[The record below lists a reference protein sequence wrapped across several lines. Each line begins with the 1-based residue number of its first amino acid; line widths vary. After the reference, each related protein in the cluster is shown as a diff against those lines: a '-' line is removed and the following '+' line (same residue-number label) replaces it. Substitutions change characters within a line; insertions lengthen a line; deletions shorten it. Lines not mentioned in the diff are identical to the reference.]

1 MTLEP
6 WLAIRGGTVLVGSEL
21 KAVDDAEIS
30 IRAGLIASVGE
41 QGVGS
46 EVPVLEAEGCFVI
59 PGLVDAHVHLDLDS
73 GPDVLDGWHA
83 DSSVRGLVTFGNGLR
98 SLAAGTTSV
107 RDLGS
112 ADHTTL
118 QYGRLVDEGRVV
130 GPRVAA
136 CGRMIMRTGGHAWE
150 VGRVADS
157 PAELRDAARE
167 QLHAGARLVKV
178 MASGGFSTPGDA
190 MQAELSVEDLS
201 AIVEEAHRA
210 SRTVAAHAHATD
222 AIAACLAAGVD
233 TIEHGAFLD
242 ASQVEE
248 MSARQV
254 PLVPTLRAIDVINGD
269 YRLDPDVVAKVD
281 AARSRYESSI
291 RQAIA
296 GGVPIAAG
304 TDAGT
309 ALNSHGGLVDELERY
324 VGLGMRV
331 GDALMAATSRAGKLV
346 GERVGA
352 IEAGWAADLLVVEG
366 DPREDLGAL
375 RKLRHVIVRG
385 RPIDLGWVRATAS
398 SLAFPLTERTSPM
411 EAT

>member
-1 MTLEP
+1 
-6 WLAIRGGTVLVGSEL
+6 
-21 KAVDDAEIS
+21 
-30 IRAGLIASVGE
+30 
-41 QGVGS
+41 
-46 EVPVLEAEGCFVI
+46 
-59 PGLVDAHVHLDLDS
+59 
-73 GPDVLDGWHA
+73 
-83 DSSVRGLVTFGNGLR
+83 
-98 SLAAGTTSV
+98 
-107 RDLGS
+107 
-112 ADHTTL
+112 
-118 QYGRLVDEGRVV
+118 
-130 GPRVAA
+130 
-136 CGRMIMRTGGHAWE
+136 MRPGGHAWE
-150 VGRVADS
+150 AGRVADG
-157 PAELRDAARE
+157 PDELRHAVRE

-178 MASGGFSTPGDA
+178 MASSEFSTPGDA
-190 MQAELSVEDLS
+190 MQAEFGVEDLS

-269 YRLDPDVVAKVD
+269 HRLDPDVVAKVD

-385 RPIDLGWVRATAS
+385 RPVDLGWVPDAAS
-398 SLAFPLTERTSPM
+398 GLALPLTERLARWKPNMTAQPQVESSEFVDQRARAEAARAREISMRCSCGAMGAWTRSMSSTTSRIR
-411 EAT
+411 